1 MKDFNR
7 RDVLTAA
14 LSLPLWSAALARG
27 NNTGMHYDVIVIG
40 GGTAGIPCALFAAM
54 GGAKVLLVEKSPA
67 LGGTLFWS
75 TGQIAGAGTV
85 FQERQ
90 GITDTPEAHFD
101 DCMRINHGTADPA
114 LTRLTVDHAG
124 DTINWLADHGF
135 EVMDGHPVTGIGH
148 DHFTVRRYQQ
158 GVKSGLSILD
168 AFLPSLTAMVESGN
182 VSLLRGT
189 AAANLIQDSRGQVT
203 GITVAGPAGIQD
215 ISGSHVV
222 IAAGGCAA
230 NPRLFEELHGVP
242 LYAKTAYPTSQGDGL
257 LLGLSAGGT
266 IVGGDKYACLP
277 GLVPDAFQF
286 PCQMYAY
293 APLNPAIR
301 MPWEILVNARGE
313 RFVQEDHASV
323 HHIERGVYQQP
334 AHRHWAI
341 FDANMLEQ
349 SEPIIPKWSR
359 ERLAREHQTHP
370 MFHSAM
376 SIEALALKAG
386 LNPVALQ
393 RTVSDYNLRLTEGQ
407 ADLFGR
413 RVRPAPLSK
422 PPYYSIAM
430 QGWTLVSFAGLKV
443 NPQLQVLSDEGQA
456 IPNLYA
462 IGEVIGA
469 GATSGAAYT
478 NGMLVTPAITF
489 GRILGANLARN
500 AR

>member
-1 MKDFNR
+1 MKGFNR

-14 LSLPLWSAALARG
+14 ISLPLWSSALVRG
-27 NNTGMHYDVIVIG
+27 NSAMHYDVIVIG

-54 GGAKVLLVEKSPA
+54 GGAKVLLVAKSPA

-182 VSLLRGT
+182 ISLLTGT

-203 GITVAGPAGIQD
+203 GITVAGPAGIRD

-313 RFVQEDHASV
+313 RFVREDHASV

-349 SEPIIPKWSR
+349 SEPIIPTWSR

-393 RTVSDYNLRLTEGQ
+393 RTVGDYNLRLTEGQ